1 MAFGASDAIVV
12 FITAASVEDA
22 LRVADKLVQEEL
34 AACVQVLPQVQ
45 SIYRWKEKVERQSEV
60 LLLAKTLRSKF
71 EALERAVREVHS
83 YEVPE
88 VAAIGL
94 CEVSK
99 SYLDWLVSAVDSSAR
114 PLACPS
120 KASEKRSSINLDPR

>member
-1 MAFGASDAIVV
+1 MAVVASDAIVV
-12 FITAASVEDA
+12 FITASSVEEA
-22 LRVADKLVQEEL
+22 LRVADKLVEAEL

-45 SIYRWKEKVERQSEV
+45 SIYRWKDRVERQSEV

-94 CEVSK
+94 SEVSR
-99 SYLDWLVSAVDSSAR
+99 SYLDWLVSAVDSCAT
-114 PLACPS
+114 PL
-120 KASEKRSSINLDPR
+120 D